1 MSSIHST
8 LLSNLRD
15 FLGYNV
21 IIDTIATL
29 FICLSVGIN
38 SDSHLSK
45 DVSESFLFL
54 GLVLFLPC
62 SVAAVLTKV
71 AMQGLKTQRKILLL
85 PLMIF
90 LNIIP
95 MVMSVITLVSL
106 MSKCQT
112 LIKLLNDKDDPHVMV
127 EVGILLFLDFLTL
140 VGWLSYFW
148 FSTTLTDRIQ
158 AVFVGI
164 REFPGPEV
172 IEVVSRRFRLVR

>member
-1 MSSIHST
+1 MFQRQRNCFNSSNLLVEHCKMSSIHST

-71 AMQGLKTQRKILLL
+71 AM
-85 PLMIF
+85 
-90 LNIIP
+90 
-95 MVMSVITLVSL
+95 
-106 MSKCQT
+106 
-112 LIKLLNDKDDPHVMV
+112 
-127 EVGILLFLDFLTL
+127 
-140 VGWLSYFW
+140 
-148 FSTTLTDRIQ
+148 
-158 AVFVGI
+158 
-164 REFPGPEV
+164 
-172 IEVVSRRFRLVR
+172 